1 MSLLLPTEFSD
12 LEIFASDWALPTQEA
27 RLSKRLSSSM
37 EEIKIFYTAMVPR
50 IEAILAYLDKY
61 PIGDLP
67 KSASKL
73 MDLAYSLAMVA
84 PAVEMFK
91 QPAVVCG
98 FDARKFL
105 PTHEPT
111 STRPSMSVAR
121 KALV

>member
-1 MSLLLPTEFSD
+1 MNSPLPAEFSD
-12 LEIFASDWALPTQEA
+12 LEILASEWALPTQAA

-37 EEIKIFYTAMVPR
+37 EETMVFYNAMVPR
-50 IEAILAYLDKY
+50 IESILTYLDKH
-61 PIGDLP
+61 PLGAMP
-67 KSASKL
+67 EEASKL

-98 FDARKFL
+98 FDARNFL

-111 STRPSMSVAR
+111 SVRPSMSIAR

>member
-12 LEIFASDWALPTQEA
+12 LETFASDWALTTQEA

-37 EEIKIFYTAMVPR
+37 EEIKIFYNAMVPH

-61 PIGDLP
+61 PLEAIP
-67 KSASKL
+67 KEASKL
-73 MDLAYSLAMVA
+73 MNLAYSLAMVA